1 MKYPKS
7 CLTEAETVE
16 RALAGESL
24 SRFGDGEFNLAL
36 GRNCQSQWANPKLA
50 AELRQILLQAPKGCL
65 PCLPYP
71 FPASPKRANWLKFE
85 KYDLQ
90 LGKQQFGSAFITR
103 PDSSPWIDTAE
114 YWDRVTDF
122 WRGKDVTLVLGSMR
136 SLKPDALPE
145 AANVR
150 AIWGTYRDAYGVE
163 KMLPNDARNHPNAL
177 RSIDEIMEAVGTPGH
192 TVLLCLGATATV
204 MAARLTE
211 RGVHAVDLGHIGLFM
226 RSAGAYGFKPDDLL
240 SPEYR
245 DLMKRAHAEMEWG
258 GSGHKQA
265 EAVATYADEL
275 GALAILDY
283 GCGQGFLSKA
293 LAARVPPKRV
303 TNYDPGI
310 PGKDGF
316 PKPSHLVVCSDVLE
330 HCEPEKIDAVLAHIH
345 ALAGMGAYLV
355 IATRPANKTLPDGRN
370 AHVLLRQPDWWLEK
384 VGALDWTHERPPA
397 VKEGHSVTMW
407 LKK

>member
-16 RALAGESL
+16 RAIAGESL

-145 AANVR
+145 APER
-150 AIWGTYRDAYGVE
+150 ARDLGHLSGRLRRREDAAERRAQPSERAALHRRAHGSRRHAQPYR
-163 KMLPNDARNHPNAL
+163 
-177 RSIDEIMEAVGTPGH
+177 SAVPGRH
-192 TVLLCLGATATV
+192 RYRHGRTLA
-204 MAARLTE
+204 E

-226 RSAGAYGFKPDDLL
+226 R
-240 SPEYR
+240 
-245 DLMKRAHAEMEWG
+245 
-258 GSGHKQA
+258 
-265 EAVATYADEL
+265 
-275 GALAILDY
+275 
-283 GCGQGFLSKA
+283 
-293 LAARVPPKRV
+293 
-303 TNYDPGI
+303 
-310 PGKDGF
+310 
-316 PKPSHLVVCSDVLE
+316 
-330 HCEPEKIDAVLAHIH
+330 
-345 ALAGMGAYLV
+345 
-355 IATRPANKTLPDGRN
+355 RPAPMGSSRTICSPRN
-370 AHVLLRQPDWWLEK
+370 I
-384 VGALDWTHERPPA
+384 GT
-397 VKEGHSVTMW
+397 
-407 LKK
+407 